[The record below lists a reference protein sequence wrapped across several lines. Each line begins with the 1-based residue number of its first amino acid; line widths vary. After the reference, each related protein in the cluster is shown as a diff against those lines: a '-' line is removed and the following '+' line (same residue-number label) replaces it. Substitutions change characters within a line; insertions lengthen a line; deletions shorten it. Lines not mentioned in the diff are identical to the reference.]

1 VKLNHEHKTTHT
13 QEHERERERR
23 ERERERGLPNNDPDL
38 DQSTAS
44 SNTCEVPSI

>member
-13 QEHERERERR
+13 QEHERERGG
-23 ERERERGLPNNDPDL
+23 RERERGLPNNDPDL